1 MLFYWLKRLWVSI
14 LLKQRCQFPLSANFT
29 CRFSALSNCVDII
42 FDGAFLARIFWF
54 FFSLGS
60 CSFAHKLPFVRLIC
74 TLTSDNQCLIKI
86 SGPAHLIFF
95 STPEFLFSLSPG
107 FFQVYGIHL
116 KKIQVTNWKKKSGVL
131 KKNQLCRTWNFSK
144 VQNRPSFLKTLISRN
159 QGAG

>member
-116 KKIQVTNWKKKSGVL
+116 KKIQVYW
-131 KKNQLCRTWNFSK
+131 KKNQFCRTWNFSRPWFSEIK
-144 VQNRPSFLKTLISRN
+144 VQNKWLKDGPIDIRCK
-159 QGAG
+159 